1 MKACLRIPRSL
12 VLKRS
17 YHQIGYAAFTRV
29 VTDHVNKNQVYIS
42 QSLDPYLNL
51 SIEHYLLKRS
61 PPESII
67 LFLYINQPSIII
79 GRNQNPWNEIH
90 MALLR
95 EKPQDVKVVRR
106 RSGGGTVFHDAG
118 NVNYCVINPTHSF
131 NRDRHA
137 EMVVQAL
144 KQLGVPKVRVNERHD
159 IVIDRIEP
167 NETSEKPYKVS
178 GSAYKL
184 TRSRS
189 LHHGTCLLSSPHL
202 KIISQYL
209 DAPAKTLIKARGVA
223 SVSSQIMN
231 VGISNLDFQAAVIHQ
246 FCSMYSTVKPLL
258 VDNDLEKIPEI
269 ADGLAELKSSD
280 WIYCQTPQFTCTIDG
295 TSKCPTDPGK
305 TITEVCKL
313 PKSFHEEFTARN
325 GCVTSASASLSHLLN
340 KKIHEITD
348 WKPNFQLDEFN
359 PKNKGLEKLWTLL
372 NILFATCN
380 KS

>member
-17 YHQIGYAAFTRV
+17 YHKIGYAAFTRA

-42 QSLDPYLNL
+42 QSLDPYVNL

-95 EKPQDVKVVRR
+95 EKSQDVQVVRR

-137 EMVVQAL
+137 EMVVKAL
-144 KQLGVPKVRVNERHD
+144 KLLDVPKVRVNERHD
-159 IVIDRIEP
+159 IVIDRNQP
-167 NETSEKPYKVS
+167 NETSEKPYKIS

-202 KIISQYL
+202 KTISQYL

-280 WIYCQTPQFTCTIDG
+280 WIYCQTPQFTFTLDG

-305 TITEVCKL
+305 TISEVCEL
-313 PKSFHEEFTARN
+313 PQSFHEEFTARS
-325 GCVTSASASLSHLLN
+325 GCVTSASASLSHLVN

-348 WKPNFQLDEFN
+348 WKPNVQPDEFN
-359 PKNKGLEKLWTLL
+359 SKKKGLEKLWTLL

-380 KS
+380 K

>member
-1 MKACLRIPRSL
+1 MKPCLLNPWSL

-17 YHQIGYAAFTRV
+17 YHKIGYSAFTWA
-29 VTDHVNKNQVYIS
+29 VTDHVNKNQIYIS
-42 QSLDPYLNL
+42 QSVDPYMNL

-67 LFLYINQPSIII
+67 LFLYINQPSIIL

-95 EKPQDVKVVRR
+95 ERSPDVQVVRR

-118 NVNYCVINPTHSF
+118 NVNYSVINPTHSF

-159 IVIDRIEP
+159 IVIDRSEQ
-167 NETSEKPYKVS
+167 NKTLEKPYKIS

-202 KIISQYL
+202 KTISQYL
-209 DAPAKTLIKARGVA
+209 DAPAKTFIKARGVA
-223 SVSSQIMN
+223 SVSSPIMN
-231 VGISNLDFQAAVIHQ
+231 VGISNLDFQTAVVHQ

-280 WIYCQTPQFTCTIDG
+280 WIYCQTPQFTFTVDG
-295 TSKCPTDPGK
+295 KSECPTDPGK
-305 TITEVCKL
+305 TISEVCEL
-313 PKSFHEEFTARN
+313 PQSFHEEFTVRN
-325 GCVTSASASLSHLLN
+325 GCVTSASTSLSHLLN
-340 KKIHEITD
+340 QKIHEVTD
-348 WKPNFQLDEFN
+348 WKPKSQPDFFN
-359 PKNKGLEKLWTLL
+359 SNNKGMEKFWTLL
-372 NILFATCN
+372 NMLFATRN
-380 KS
+380 T